1 MGGGGGGGR
10 KPRNFATFRLFPRA
24 GAADPNDRVFIR
36 VDNNDYTVPGFAD
49 EEPFDPSL
57 SDPSADADH
66 LHSSASGPLPEHV
79 RREILELGL
88 PDDGYNYLSH
98 LRELRPSAA
107 AAASSFVPSSTARPE
122 PLPLDVKAY
131 DASRVRVGPSQGEL
145 DEGRTMCKVAAKTAP
160 VRRIEKAVDPD
171 VAKLLDESDVSHA
184 GSEDEGL
191 EEDFV
196 IMANRAEGEELE
208 EEEDDEEEDGNGVF
222 SDVEEEEFYF
232 EDDDPKPRVRRLLD
246 EQFDLLALEEYGDS
260 DVDDKGVKDGEY
272 ELPSEVIDE
281 LKLFHNQNV
290 SVDEE
295 YRTPADFV
303 RRKLDSSTA
312 DEVDESAHVI
322 KKCAEYAEKY
332 LNETV
337 EEEEVVLVSE
347 SSDESEVWDCE
358 TIVSTFSNLD
368 NHPGKIETPGI
379 PKRRFPRVFPGETAT
394 TNDIIKLHGKE
405 KLPVEYLP
413 QRKKGGEKE
422 KKVKPAE
429 VADKFKK
436 GAEKETKEEKKAR
449 KAAVKEEKREAR
461 KAKKELKGLYKSETQ
476 KAQKVAAVTG
486 PSSIR
491 LM

>member
-1 MGGGGGGGR
+1 MGGRGGGR

-24 GAADPNDRVFIR
+24 GAADPNDRVFVR
-36 VDNNDYTVPGFAD
+36 VDNNEYTVPGFAD
-49 EEPFDPSL
+49 EDSFDPSL
-57 SDPSADADH
+57 SDPTADAGH
-66 LHSSASGPLPEHV
+66 LHSASGPLPEHV

-131 DASRVRVGPSQGEL
+131 DASRVRVGPTEVEL

-171 VAKLLDESDVSHA
+171 VARLLDESDVSHA

-196 IMANRAEGEELE
+196 IVANRAEGEESEE
-208 EEEDDEEEDGNGVF
+208 EEEDEEVEDGNGVF
-222 SDVEEEEFYF
+222 SDVEEEFDF
-232 EDDDPKPRVRRLLD
+232 EDDPKPRERRLLD

-260 DVDDKGVKDGEY
+260 DEDDKGVKDGEY

-281 LKLFHNQNV
+281 LKLFHSQNIC
-290 SVDEE
+290 VDEE

-303 RRKLDSSTA
+303 RRKLESSTT
-312 DEVDESAHVI
+312 DEVDESVHVI

-332 LNETV
+332 LNETA

-379 PKRRFPRVFPGETAT
+379 PKRRLPRVFPGETAT
-394 TNDIIKLHGKE
+394 INDIIKLHGKE
-405 KLPVEYLP
+405 RLPVEYLP
-413 QRKKGGEKE
+413 QRKRGGEKE

-429 VADKFKK
+429 ATIGDKFKK